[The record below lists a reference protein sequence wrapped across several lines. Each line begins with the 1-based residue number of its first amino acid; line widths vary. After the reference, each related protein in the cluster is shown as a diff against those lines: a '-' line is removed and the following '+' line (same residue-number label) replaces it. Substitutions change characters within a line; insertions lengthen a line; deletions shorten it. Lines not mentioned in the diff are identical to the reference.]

1 MTADSNVPHPIIVGT
16 DHRTGPL
23 TLRDAL
29 FIDDAAQPAFL
40 TSLRAAGLE
49 QAMALSTCDRV
60 EVMAFATDT
69 AATTRAVTDTLARRA
84 GMPAET
90 VAPFLATHDD
100 GAAVR
105 HCFAVAASLES
116 QVIGEPHVLGQVRA
130 SHRIARQ
137 VGCCG
142 AEMDGLLDAAYTAAK
157 RVRSETTVAERPVS
171 IAAAAVQRARDLHG
185 DLARCT
191 ALLLGAGE
199 MGELVME
206 SLLAAGVTRPKVA
219 TPRAERALS
228 LAKALE
234 GQAAPFDLLP
244 QLLAEADI
252 TVCAIGGREP
262 ALSPSHLNAA
272 LRKRR
277 QKPIFLID
285 TALPG
290 DVDAAINRIEGA
302 FLYDLADLER
312 IATEGRASRELAA
325 RHAWAIVDEEAAAYQ
340 QNRAARAAAPAIA
353 LLRAQLDALREEALK
368 ESGGDAEKATRLLVN
383 RLLHAPSEALRDL
396 AAGAGD
402 WDKAE
407 RLLRQ
412 LFRLG

>member
-1 MTADSNVPHPIIVGT
+1 VTAEPNAPHPIVIGT

-29 FIDDAAQPAFL
+29 FVDDAAQPAFL
-40 TSLRAAGLE
+40 AGLRDE
-49 QAMALSTCDRV
+49 GLDQALALSTCDRV
-60 EVMAFATDT
+60 EVLAFAADAETTARTVT
-69 AATTRAVTDTLARRA
+69 AALARRA
-84 GMPAET
+84 GL
-90 VAPFLATHDD
+90 APDDIAPYFATHDD
-100 GAAVR
+100 AAAVR

-130 SHRIARQ
+130 CHRIARQ
-137 VGCCG
+137 AGSCG
-142 AEMDGLLDAAYTAAK
+142 AEMDGLLDAAYGAAK

-171 IAAAAVQRARDLHG
+171 IAAAAVQLARDLHG
-185 DLARCT
+185 DLARC
-191 ALLLGAGE
+191 AGLMLGAGE

-206 SLLAAGVTRPKVA
+206 SLLAAGLARPKVA
-219 TPRAERALS
+219 TPRPERALPI
-228 LAKALE
+228 AKALD
-234 GQAAPFDLLP
+234 GQAAPFESLP

-262 ALSPSHLNAA
+262 LLGPGPVNAA

-285 TALPG
+285 AALPG
-290 DVDAAINRIEGA
+290 DVEPAVNRLEGA

-312 IATEGRASRELAA
+312 IASEGRAGRELAA
-325 RHAWAIVDEEAAAYQ
+325 RHAWAIVEEEAAAYLR
-340 QNRAARAAAPAIA
+340 NRAARAAAPAIA
-353 LLRAQLDALREEALK
+353 LLRAQFEAAREAALAEA
-368 ESGGDAEKATRLLVN
+368 GGDAEKATRLLVG
-383 RLLHAPSEALRDL
+383 RLLHAPSEAMRAL
-396 AAGAGD
+396 AAGGGD

-407 RLLRQ
+407 ALLRQ